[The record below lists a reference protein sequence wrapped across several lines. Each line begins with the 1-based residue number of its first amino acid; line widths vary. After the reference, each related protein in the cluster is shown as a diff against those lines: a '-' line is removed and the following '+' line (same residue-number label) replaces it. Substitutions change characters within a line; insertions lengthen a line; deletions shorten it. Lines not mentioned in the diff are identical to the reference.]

1 VLAAY
6 RPEPI
11 PVQLVHPGGRDAAA
25 KVRAFVEF
33 ATARLRALP
42 ALRH

>member
-11 PVQLVHPGGRDAAA
+11 PVQLVYPSGRRAAA
-25 KVRAFVEF
+25 KVRAFVQF
-33 ATARLRALP
+33 AAARLRALP